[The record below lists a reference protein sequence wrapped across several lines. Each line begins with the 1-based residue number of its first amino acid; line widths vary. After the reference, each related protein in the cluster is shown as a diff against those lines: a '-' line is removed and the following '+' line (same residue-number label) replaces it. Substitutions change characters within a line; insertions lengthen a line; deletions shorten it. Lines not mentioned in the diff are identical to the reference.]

1 MASPSPLPF
10 RTIAFDLDGT
20 LADTAPDIAAG
31 LNRMLAAL
39 GRGTLAQEAIR
50 DMVGGGARSLVQ
62 RALQVTGGAPEDL
75 IDRGLP
81 MYLDFYA
88 RDVCVGTR
96 PYPGVEAALDALAA
110 DGIALALCTNKVEH
124 LTHALVEALGWQR
137 RFASVVGGD
146 TLPTRKP
153 APAML
158 QEAITRSG
166 GGPAVFVGDSITDA
180 DTARAAGVP
189 FVAVSFG
196 YSDRPVEALGA
207 DAVIDAFSGLHAA
220 LRYLAERKVFTSR

>member
-1 MASPSPLPF
+1 MAPLSTLPF

-31 LNRMLAAL
+31 LNRMLASL
-39 GRGTLAQEAIR
+39 GRGTLAQDAIR
-50 DMVGGGARSLVQ
+50 DLVGGGARSLVQ
-62 RALQVTGGAPEDL
+62 RALSMTGGAPEDL
-75 IDRGLP
+75 VDRGLP

-88 RDVCVGTR
+88 QDVCVGTR
-96 PYPGVEAALDALAA
+96 PYPGVEAALDTLAA
-110 DGIALALCTNKVEH
+110 EGIALALCTNKVER
-124 LTHALVEALGWQR
+124 LTHALVEALGWR
-137 RFASVVGGD
+137 GRFACVVGGD

-153 APAML
+153 DPAML
-158 QEAITRSG
+158 HEAIALAG

-220 LRYLAERKVFTSR
+220 LLHLAERNAFTSR